1 MLLTSSQVSVALSSA
16 VIVSFTSLLFLAGY
30 ILQQQTLH
38 SLRAAIG
45 PQIPLPRHKIG
56 QPTITPVNPRSRL
69 SRPFGKL
76 KDQLY
81 LHEET
86 FDWEKLAH
94 AQLVRGHDDV
104 CHALILFHELYR
116 LRSPVPKLLLFPQV
130 WVKER
135 GVDEPEDL
143 ELQTSLR
150 LLRKASRRYRVILV
164 PVGPI
169 SKGANG
175 KITHSQMFVIY
186 ASLIKRLQSPTR
198 HSTLLPARSA

>member
-16 VIVSFTSLLFLAGY
+16 IIVTFTSLLFLAGY

-38 SLRAAIG
+38 SLHAAIG
-45 PQIPLPRHKIG
+45 PQLPLPRHKPDHNIL
-56 QPTITPVNPRSRL
+56 TPVNPRSRL

-81 LHEET
+81 LNSET
-86 FDWEKLAH
+86 YDWEKLAH

-130 WVKER
+130 WVKGR
-135 GVDEPEDL
+135 GLDEPADPEL
-143 ELQTSLR
+143 ETSLR
-150 LLRKASRRYRVILV
+150 LLRKASRMYRVILV
-164 PVGPI
+164 PVGPV

-175 KITHSQMFVIY
+175 ENTHG
-186 ASLIKRLQSPTR
+186 
-198 HSTLLPARSA
+198 